1 MKSINLWG
9 RIVAVAALLLL
20 AVGGTAFAQLQT
32 GNLYGTV
39 TDDKGAALPGV
50 TVTLSGQGAPQVQ
63 VTNAQG
69 QFRFLGLPPG
79 SFDLKAEL
87 EGFSTI
93 DYPNIVINIGR
104 NTTIEVKL
112 SPAVEDVITVTAES
126 PLLDERRISTG
137 ATVSQTELEKIPTSR
152 DPWAVLQST
161 PGVLTDRINVG
172 GNESGQQSS
181 YVGPGS
187 GGDQAVWAVDG
198 VVITDMA
205 ALGSSPA
212 YYDFDSFE
220 EMQVT
225 TGGSDTTTAT
235 PGVVLNM
242 VTKRGTNEWRGS
254 GRFYDTDQKWQS
266 KFNIDKSQLGQ
277 GGQFN
282 GNHPQTT
289 FKQGN
294 RIVSVKDYG
303 AELGGPIVKDRLWI
317 WGSYGRQKVSLLTIA
332 DVSDK
337 TDLKTENVKL
347 NAQIAPSNSATLF
360 YFNSEKVKIGR
371 NAGPTRPQETTWNQD
386 HFGKKPT
393 AYKAEDTHIFSSS
406 FYLTG
411 LYSVVNGGFELV
423 PQGSANAT
431 TYWDGSQVW
440 HNTFFLNQTARPQK
454 QFKSDA
460 SNFFNTGSLS
470 HELKFGGSYRQADV
484 RSNSRWGGVGLL
496 YNGPAFFGTSLN
508 IIALSRDAGPS
519 VRNKYESAYAQDT
532 LTVG

>member
-39 TDDKGAALPGV
+39 TDDKGASLPGV
-50 TVTLSGQGAPQVQ
+50 TVTLTGQGAPQVQ

-69 QFRFLGLPPG
+69 QFRFLSLPPG
-79 SFDLKAEL
+79 NFDLKAEL

-93 DYPNIVINIGR
+93 DYPNIVINVGR

-152 DPWAVLQST
+152 DPWAVLQTT

-172 GNESGQQSS
+172 GNESGQQSA

-187 GGDQAVWAVDG
+187 TGDQAVWSVDG

-212 YYDFDSFE
+212 YYDFDAFE

-225 TGGSDTTTAT
+225 TGGSDASIAT
-235 PGVVLNM
+235 GGVVLNM

-254 GRFYDTDQKWQS
+254 GRYYVA
-266 KFNIDKSQLGQ
+266 DKSTQGDLNISNSDLGQ
-277 GGQFN
+277 AGPWN
-282 GNHPQTT
+282 GNHAQTA

-294 RIVSVKDYG
+294 RIDQNEEYG
-303 AELGGPIVKDRLWI
+303 AEIGGPIVKDRLWI
-317 WGSYGRQKVSLLTIA
+317 WGAYSRQQIDLLTI
-332 DVSDK
+332 SDFSDR
-337 TDLKTENVKL
+337 TTLKDWNGKL
-347 NAQIAPSNSATLF
+347 NAQVTPTNSATLF
-360 YFNSEKVKIGR
+360 AFDGDKVKIGR
-371 NAGPTRPQETTWNQD
+371 NASPLRPQETTWNQSG
-386 HFGKKPT
+386 FGPSPT
-393 AYKAEDTHIFSSS
+393 GYKAEDTQIIGSD

-411 LYSVVNGGFELV
+411 MYSVVNGGFQLV
-423 PQGSANAT
+423 PQGGDALAYRDLN
-431 TYWDGSQVW
+431 QVW
-440 HNTFFLNQTARPQK
+440 HNSFLLNQIERPQRQGK
-454 QFKSDA
+454 ADA
-460 SNFFNTGSLS
+460 ANFFNLG
-470 HELKFGGSYRQADV
+470 
-484 RSNSRWGGVGLL
+484 
-496 YNGPAFFGTSLN
+496 
-508 IIALSRDAGPS
+508 
-519 VRNKYESAYAQDT
+519 
-532 LTVG
+532 